1 MNNQT
6 NNTTSIIQG
15 TSERGIINQLTVVI
29 NFREIPGLR
38 QLQQQKKADFEQG
51 IKDLL
56 NTYFAPGKITTNKV
70 FNQNEIVVK
79 LPTSCTS

>member
-6 NNTTSIIQG
+6 INTTSIIQG
-15 TSERGIINQLTVVI
+15 TSELGIINQLTVVV

-51 IKDLL
+51 IKELL
-56 NTYFAPGKITTNKV
+56 DTYFAPGKITTKKV
-70 FNQNEIVVK
+70 FNQQEVIVK
-79 LPTSCTS
+79 LPT